1 MESYTFAANHAD
13 DNLWIGLGIALASIA
28 AAALWALT
36 RKGANTGSAGLSL
49 DRNRR
54 MLLAMLC
61 YFVALMGIGVAGFSA
76 WNRMRTP
83 SISIDADALRW
94 GDEVIPIGD
103 IRQAAI
109 ENNQQNSFVN
119 PDIAVSSSRILTI
132 ERKDGRRFIFAEEV
146 YDIGGI
152 LNALREM
159 GQ

>member
-1 MESYTFAANHAD
+1 MESYTFTANHAD
-13 DNLWIGLGIALASIA
+13 DNFWIGLGIALALLA
-28 AAALWALT
+28 AAALWALA
-36 RKGANTGSAGLSL
+36 RKGANTPSL

-61 YFVALMGIGVAGFSA
+61 YFVVLMGVGVAGFSG
-76 WNRMRTP
+76 WNRSRTP
-83 SISIDADALRW
+83 SVSIDADALRW
-94 GDEVIPIGD
+94 GSEVIPIGD

-119 PDIAVSSSRILTI
+119 PDIAVSSSRMLVI
-132 ERKDGRRFIFAEEV
+132 ERKDGRRYVFAEGV
-146 YDIGGI
+146 YDIAGI